1 MRKRLGRAAEL
12 CGAVIGAGFATGQ
25 EIAAFFSRYGAWS
38 WLGVAVAVLTL
49 AMLGTRLVR
58 CCTRHGVNS
67 LAALCEE
74 PLRSGMQVLFILLLM
89 VTGGAMLAGSG
100 EVLERLL
107 PLRGPIL
114 GAGATLLFSMLL
126 AQREGSGLRWLS
138 GALMVLLL
146 AVMALCL
153 LLPQGAAVTLSWTAR
168 MPWLAACWRGMC
180 WSGFNAATIAPL
192 LCEERDEAVPCWTA
206 LLVGVLLGLGNLLL
220 LRHPERLESTL
231 PMATLFS
238 ALGKAG
244 YLCGVTAMYL
254 AMVTT
259 LIAALRGLQTLLRG
273 GERLRCG
280 LAALLI
286 AAVACTGFN
295 RIVER
300 GYSLLGGACLALLL
314 VLLVKN
320 RQVARK

>member
-1 MRKRLGRAAEL
+1 
-12 CGAVIGAGFATGQ
+12 
-25 EIAAFFSRYGAWS
+25 
-38 WLGVAVAVLTL
+38 
-49 AMLGTRLVR
+49 
-58 CCTRHGVNS
+58 
-67 LAALCEE
+67 
-74 PLRSGMQVLFILLLM
+74 
-89 VTGGAMLAGSG
+89 
-100 EVLERLL
+100 
-107 PLRGPIL
+107 
-114 GAGATLLFSMLL
+114 
-126 AQREGSGLRWLS
+126 
-138 GALMVLLL
+138 MVLLM

-180 WSGFNAATIAPL
+180 WGGFNAATIAPL

-259 LIAALRGLQTLLRG
+259 LIAALRGLQTLLPG

-286 AAVACTGFN
+286 AAVACTGFD